1 MAASTESVLTPPW
14 READVRDALNLE
26 VPSDRALLTFAGI
39 STDTRSIAAN
49 SLFVALQGERFDG
62 HDHLAAAASAG
73 ATGAMVRQGTPPV
86 PGLLLFEVPDTLVGF
101 GLLAR
106 ARRRRIKGPVIAVTG
121 TNGKT
126 STKEMLAAVL
136 RTRHATYA
144 TRANLNNLVGVPL
157 TILEAPTDTEA
168 LIVEAGAN
176 LPGEIARYR
185 QIIEP
190 TITVVTNAVS
200 GHLEGFG
207 SLAGVIEEKLSLT
220 QDVALAIVGTEP
232 PALSAGARSRARL
245 VRTAG
250 LRGAELVPERV
261 ELDDSARPVI
271 TIAGKTFV
279 LAARGLHQAD
289 NATRV
294 WAVVEALNLDPEQAR
309 SALEN
314 FSLPA
319 GRGELVHIGSLTI
332 LNDCYNANPQSFRAA
347 IETAAALRGDRR
359 LVFVAGT
366 MRELGADSEPLHA
379 EIASALVRLQPDLLA
394 VVGEFVSA
402 VEPYAG
408 ALGDRLLRAPEPL
421 ALAPLLAARLSGD
434 EVVVLKASRGVAM
447 ERIIPA
453 LAHRARN
460 PVHPRHRSVPVED

>member
-1 MAASTESVLTPPW
+1 M
-14 READVRDALNLE
+14 
-26 VPSDRALLTFAGI
+26 
-39 STDTRSIAAN
+39 
-49 SLFVALQGERFDG
+49 
-62 HDHLAAAASAG
+62 
-73 ATGAMVRQGTPPV
+73 
-86 PGLLLFEVPDTLVGF
+86 PGLVLFEVPDTLIAF

-106 ARRRRIKGPVIAVTG
+106 ARRRWIKGPVIAVTG

-136 RTRHATYA
+136 RTRYATYA

-157 TILEAPTDTEA
+157 TILEAPSDTEA

-190 TITVVTNAVS
+190 TLTLVTNAVS

-220 QDVALAIVGTEP
+220 QDVPLAIVGTEP
-232 PALSAGARSRARL
+232 PALAAGARSRARV

-250 LRGAELVPERV
+250 LQGAELVPERV

-271 TIAGKTFV
+271 TLRGKTFV

-289 NATRV
+289 NAIRV
-294 WAVVEALNLDPEQAR
+294 WAVVEALNLDHDQAR
-309 SALEN
+309 TALEN
-314 FSLPA
+314 FSLPG
-319 GRGELVHIGSLTI
+319 GRGELVHVGSLTI

-366 MRELGADSEPLHA
+366 MRELGTDSEALHA
-379 EIASALVRLQPDLLA
+379 EIASALVRLEPDLLG
-394 VVGEFVSA
+394 VVGEFVPA
-402 VEPYAG
+402 VEPYVG
-408 ALGDRLLRAPEPL
+408 SLGDRLLRAPDPL
-421 ALAPLLAARLSGD
+421 ALASSARTP
-434 EVVVLKASRGVAM
+434 A
-447 ERIIPA
+447 ER
-453 LAHRARN
+453 R
-460 PVHPRHRSVPVED
+460 